1 VKLEF
6 SMHYAICSDYYYS
19 WQITMLTYPSV
30 AKISLTLFAL
40 E

>member
-1 VKLEF
+1 
-6 SMHYAICSDYYYS
+6 
-19 WQITMLTYPSV
+19 MLTYPSV